1 MMEEQKLEWT
11 CHECRSKLP
20 KVGNLNTPVRN
31 LRECDTNAARSEEQA
46 TGLGNVTFRK
56 NKSDGNQ
63 KAKVSQLPITGSH
76 RKIDD
81 SLVSAISEQVHKV
94 ILLELPGII
103 SNIMKTELLSIKEDL
118 QDFRKSIDFI
128 STGYDEMKITVD
140 KLIKDNLVLY
150 NENDALKST
159 VAGLSERLNT
169 LEQHLR
175 EENVEIQGVPE
186 HQNESLPKLLEQCSR
201 VVGCS
206 FKEEDVIKCTRVA
219 KLNKESKLPRAIIV
233 KFRSVRKRDEFYSA
247 VYRYNKS
254 NPNDKLN
261 TSLLGIG
268 GDKKSVF
275 VSEHLS
281 PTNKILHA
289 AARQKAKEL
298 GYKFVWV
305 KNGRIYVRKMEGSHY
320 IIIKNRESLGL
331 IC

>member
-1 MMEEQKLEWT
+1 MMEEQNLEWI

-46 TGLGNVTFRK
+46 TGLGNITFRK

-175 EENVEIQGVPE
+175 EENVEIQGSLNIIRSQSCHAEMLYYLEDCLLVPE
-186 HQNESLPKLLEQCSR
+186 KNKRIPYCEKVDDALELLEIRYLRCGQHSLSR
-201 VVGCS
+201 
-206 FKEEDVIKCTRVA
+206 
-219 KLNKESKLPRAIIV
+219 
-233 KFRSVRKRDEFYSA
+233 
-247 VYRYNKS
+247 
-254 NPNDKLN
+254 
-261 TSLLGIG
+261 
-268 GDKKSVF
+268 
-275 VSEHLS
+275 
-281 PTNKILHA
+281 
-289 AARQKAKEL
+289 
-298 GYKFVWV
+298 
-305 KNGRIYVRKMEGSHY
+305 RI
-320 IIIKNRESLGL
+320 
-331 IC
+331 